1 MRSRIWMLAAMAAL
15 MGDVAAAET
24 FRFSGTTTVDMTT
37 ARDALKQIQL
47 VGLGKLNCGVIS
59 EVEAEVL
66 PANYKPA
73 ETENYAAGS
82 KEIYERWTVSL
93 CGQRVPFLL
102 GFWPA
107 KQGGTMFHVRHPFP
121 ADANATR

>member
-1 MRSRIWMLAAMAAL
+1 MRSRIWMLVSIAAL
-15 MGDVAAAET
+15 MGDAATAET
-24 FRFSGTTTVDMTT
+24 LRFSGTTTIDMAV
-37 ARDALKQIQL
+37 ARDALRQIQL
-47 VGLGKLNCGVIS
+47 IGLGKLNCGVIQ

-66 PANYKPA
+66 PASYKPA
-73 ETENYAAGS
+73 ETENYAGSS
-82 KEIYERWTVSL
+82 KETYERWTVSL

-121 ADANATR
+121 ADANAAR